1 MTLTLEHLHLGITRS
16 KEQIA
21 NIENQLTASST
32 AEELA
37 ELKGKIN
44 TVIDQHRRDTEAR
57 KRSKFIRDAEDYENK
72 RVYKWRDSFNSGTF
86 SSRSNYRST
95 TDVSTSGSDQE
106 RHDRPPPTG
115 RFLGQGRSKRRRRP
129 AGERDIQR
137 NTDFMRITRS
147 QVPIPLLRQDFDRG
161 KLKVQPNLTPL
172 DQQALNSLQS
182 DKGIIIKPADKGG
195 GIVVMDKIKYTQEAY
210 RQLHDT
216 SIYTPLDRD
225 PTNTIKNLIKDTLMK
240 YCEEGVLDQKT
251 CEYLIKQNPITPVF
265 YILPKIH
272 KNLNNP
278 PGRPIVASTE
288 SILSPIS
295 KFLEK
300 ILTPLIQQ
308 TPSFLLDT
316 GKFLE
321 LIHNLTIIPKEAFL
335 VTFDVKDLYTS
346 IPHIEG
352 IKSVRTLLTSS
363 KMDPVQIN
371 LCCDL
376 LSIILTKNFFLFED
390 QFFLQTRG
398 TAMGSNAAPPY
409 ANCYMADYEES
420 AIYTNCLF
428 KTHALMWKRY
438 IDDIFCIW
446 DGPEETLK
454 TFFLFLKTSWPGLD
468 FTITYNQKEVNFLD
482 TLVCKNDQGELSTD
496 LFTKPTDR
504 NSLLH
509 YHSFHPTRMKNA
521 IPKSQFKRV
530 HRIVSDKTRQTQRL
544 DEMRSKFLER
554 GYPPQT
560 LNTSE
565 TISTTR
571 TSSKDRIPF
580 VHDYHPLSYILHR
593 SIRRYWHILGT
604 AHPRI
609 KEFKEPFLPC
619 FRRPHVN
626 ATLSHSKIWDI
637 SLSTMHAC
645 NNVTRGSTF
654 YHPHNG
660 KQYNIKGYFTCDTSF
675 VVYLIK
681 CPCGLCYIGETTQ
694 PIKDRISKH
703 KSTIRC
709 KNTLLPIPH
718 HFAAQGHTVA
728 QLKFQVLEQVTPL
741 RRGGD
746 R

>member
-1 MTLTLEHLHLGITRS
+1 
-16 KEQIA
+16 
-21 NIENQLTASST
+21 
-32 AEELA
+32 
-37 ELKGKIN
+37 
-44 TVIDQHRRDTEAR
+44 
-57 KRSKFIRDAEDYENK
+57 
-72 RVYKWRDSFNSGTF
+72 
-86 SSRSNYRST
+86 
-95 TDVSTSGSDQE
+95 
-106 RHDRPPPTG
+106 
-115 RFLGQGRSKRRRRP
+115 
-129 AGERDIQR
+129 
-137 NTDFMRITRS
+137 
-147 QVPIPLLRQDFDRG
+147 
-161 KLKVQPNLTPL
+161 
-172 DQQALNSLQS
+172 
-182 DKGIIIKPADKGG
+182 
-195 GIVVMDKIKYTQEAY
+195 
-210 RQLHDT
+210 
-216 SIYTPLDRD
+216 
-225 PTNTIKNLIKDTLMK
+225 MK

-409 ANCYMADYEES
+409 ANCYMAEYEES

-428 KTHALMWKRY
+428 KTHAVMWKRY

-619 FRRPHVN
+619 FRRPRNIRDKLVR
-626 ATLSHSKIWDI
+626 ADI
-637 SLSTMHAC
+637 GTTQQMSTQRFLTNPKYGTFPCLQCTQC

-746 R
+746 RVNLLKKREAYWIHELQTLTPMGLNREYDIVSFMS

>member
-1 MTLTLEHLHLGITRS
+1 M
-16 KEQIA
+16 K
-21 NIENQLTASST
+21 
-32 AEELA
+32 
-37 ELKGKIN
+37 
-44 TVIDQHRRDTEAR
+44 
-57 KRSKFIRDAEDYENK
+57 
-72 RVYKWRDSFNSGTF
+72 F
-86 SSRSNYRST
+86 SSVAVQFLDLEVKCQNGKLSTCLYRKPTAVNSLLEYRSFHPKHT
-95 TDVSTSGSDQE
+95 RDGIPRGQFLRARRNCTDDEDFRREAHDLTE
-106 RHDRPPPTG
+106 R
-115 RFLGQGRSKRRRRP
+115 FRRRNYPKKCISR
-129 AGERDIQR
+129 AYQRAKIQTQDTLLVPTKKE
-137 NTDFMRITRS
+137 TDKFVRFITGYHT
-147 QVPIPLLRQDFDRG
+147 QWNQDFVVDVVNVVDVWNR
-161 KLKVQPNLTPL
+161 VMHFPN
-172 DQQALNSLQS
+172 
-182 DKGIIIKPADKGG
+182 
-195 GIVVMDKIKYTQEAY
+195 
-210 RQLHDT
+210 
-216 SIYTPLDRD
+216 
-225 PTNTIKNLIKDTLMK
+225 
-240 YCEEGVLDQKT
+240 
-251 CEYLIKQNPITPVF
+251 
-265 YILPKIH
+265 
-272 KNLNNP
+272 
-278 PGRPIVASTE
+278 
-288 SILSPIS
+288 SILSGIDS
-295 KFLEK
+295 LWFGA
-300 ILTPLIQQ
+300 
-308 TPSFLLDT
+308 SA
-316 GKFLE
+316 
-321 LIHNLTIIPKEAFL
+321 IPY
-335 VTFDVKDLYTS
+335 VTDLYTS

-409 ANCYMADYEES
+409 ANCYMAEYEES

-428 KTHALMWKRY
+428 KTHAVMWKRY

-619 FRRPHVN
+619 FRRPRNIRDKLVR
-626 ATLSHSKIWDI
+626 ADI
-637 SLSTMHAC
+637 GTTQQMSTQRFLTNPKYGTFPCLQCTQC

-728 QLKFQVLEQVTPL
+728 QLKFQL
-741 RRGGD
+741 
-746 R
+746 

>member
-1 MTLTLEHLHLGITRS
+1 MQPMVTPPHMNPQPPY
-16 KEQIA
+16 KE
-21 NIENQLTASST
+21 
-32 AEELA
+32 
-37 ELKGKIN
+37 
-44 TVIDQHRRDTEAR
+44 V
-57 KRSKFIRDAEDYENK
+57 
-72 RVYKWRDSFNSGTF
+72 
-86 SSRSNYRST
+86 
-95 TDVSTSGSDQE
+95 
-106 RHDRPPPTG
+106 
-115 RFLGQGRSKRRRRP
+115 GQRLR
-129 AGERDIQR
+129 
-137 NTDFMRITRS
+137 
-147 QVPIPLLRQDFDRG
+147 LRQDFDRG

-210 RQLHDT
+210 RQLYDT

-446 DGPEETLK
+446 DGPDETLK

-619 FRRPHVN
+619 FRRPRNICDKLVR
-626 ATLSHSKIWDI
+626 ADI
-637 SLSTMHAC
+637 GTIQQTSTQRFLTNPKYGTFPCLQCTQC

-703 KSTIRC
+703 KSTIRLSIQNGC
-709 KNTLLPIPH
+709 GAASGSCREVAYQRLLRAEAVNTSNIKVSLNPFTPKGGLLPALTGECRPALKYSTAVTSPLY
-718 HFAAQGHTVA
+718 FTAGAQSVREAEDEGPDQTPGRASSKQDNKLNSKLDRKIANQRNTSWNLASDGKTGHKNDPGVN
-728 QLKFQVLEQVTPL
+728 
-741 RRGGD
+741 
-746 R
+746 